1 MHLRSGTKDQGAGGL
16 SPTMTLSRLQVYA
29 GVVLFNLRCN
39 SLVSQLNISRLQCKL
54 VKSCLLQAT
63 VTSKG
68 GGGGGGL
75 CQLWRRLLVTS
86 ASLPG
91 LLGSTRAV
99 LRKICCKH
107 QTKYNSIQLE
117 LFIQSYLI
125 ILCNNVCYQCRDRR
139 AHQ

>member
-1 MHLRSGTKDQGAGGL
+1 MDKLSSAGGL
-16 SPTMTLSRLQVYA
+16 PPTMTLFRLQVYA
-29 GVVLFNLRCN
+29 GFVLFNLRCN
-39 SLVSQLNISRLQCKL
+39 SSVSQLNISRLQCKL

-117 LFIQSYLI
+117 LEFIQSYLI
-125 ILCNNVCYQCRDRR
+125 ILCNNVCYQSRDRR